1 MCLNHLPG
9 PGRSVSQVTGRVP
22 SQVCHVSPLGS
33 PSQAVTL
40 LADVSH
46 PGSQEDVV
54 SSWEPAHGLVED
66 ACISGAEI
74 AAAPCL
80 LALAV
85 ASLPLCLW
93 VGRGRY
99 AAG

>member
-1 MCLNHLPG
+1 M
-9 PGRSVSQVTGRVP
+9 
-22 SQVCHVSPLGS
+22 
-33 PSQAVTL
+33 TL

-85 ASLPLCLW
+85 EKLSLCLPAGEGPKKIRHP
-93 VGRGRY
+93 VGDMMGD
-99 AAG
+99 GSKV